1 MHYTFYPKGV
11 CSTQI
16 DLDVDNNGRVHNI
29 AYTGGC
35 NGNLKALSAL
45 AEGLTVA
52 EVVNKLYGI
61 TCGFK
66 GTSCSDQLARNLKA
80 TVKEA

>member
-11 CSTQI
+11 CSSQI
-16 DLDVDNNGRVHNI
+16 DLDVDDAGRVHNI

-35 NGNLKALSAL
+35 NGNLKALGAL
-45 AEGLTVA
+45 AEGLTV
-52 EVVNKLYGI
+52 EELVTRLNGI

-66 GTSCSDQLARNLKA
+66 GTSCSDQLARNLKTIA
-80 TVKEA
+80 GKA

>member
-16 DLDVDNNGRVHNI
+16 DLDVDEAGRVHNI

-45 AEGLTVA
+45 AEGLTVE
-52 EVVNKLYGI
+52 EVVKRLDGI
-61 TCGFK
+61 PCGYK

-80 TVKEA
+80 VQKEA